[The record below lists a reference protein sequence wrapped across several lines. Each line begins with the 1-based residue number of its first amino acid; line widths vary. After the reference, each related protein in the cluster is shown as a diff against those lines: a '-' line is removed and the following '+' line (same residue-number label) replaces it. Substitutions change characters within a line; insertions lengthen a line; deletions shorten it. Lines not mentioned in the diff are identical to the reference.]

1 MHTEMPVS
9 VKNKKQAIYP
19 QFTWWQGIVEDRY
32 DPDKLGRYK
41 VRIFG
46 YHTNDKTKMPTEELP
61 WAIPM
66 QPVTSAG
73 ISGVGTNTSGLVE
86 GSAVIGFFA
95 DGPDGQIP
103 IIMGSWGSM
112 SYLPEDGDG
121 KVIEFDRDKT
131 GFYDPNGV
139 YPRQKKKDELGEEYD
154 EGKNVLKEAD
164 SSRLS
169 RGGDVAEEHF
179 SLKAKRD
186 IRIGSADVDDGKKI
200 GKAFAPKMSVYELN
214 ESSLSHP
221 NADPTPA
228 PIYEQK
234 FWEEPHPQG
243 VEKSVSEYP
252 HNKVTE
258 TETGHIFEVDDT
270 PGAGRIHQMHNSGT
284 YEEIQ
289 PDGTR
294 SVRIQSEDY
303 EIIISNKHLLVK
315 GDFNITVEGDYNL
328 NVLGNKYEDIQGH
341 SFETVRGSKVS
352 KTQGNRIEETL
363 TDKSSLI
370 VGNQWETI
378 QCNQGQGVVS
388 KRIAGEY
395 IKAIGRKNTT
405 TYALGTDV
413 TVNGDYKIAT
423 LPSFGVDLTESGIEP
438 VITYGDFQVLTAGDV
453 TLATKLTPNFNGTFP
468 TVSLQSAY
476 INTMGTMGHLEA
488 IGIVPVIPPL
498 PGQIV
503 GKRIMNSVT
512 AFDGTSYDEKIMLGN
527 VNRSVAVGNVI
538 ESIALGNATRTVAAG
553 NVVETVTAGTYTIT
567 APAAIIMTSTNFTTN
582 IAGTAIVA
590 TASIDL
596 GATTS
601 IDMTSLAINLN

>member
-1 MHTEMPVS
+1 VS
-9 VKNKKQAIYP
+9 AKNKKQAIYP

-46 YHTNDKTKMPTEELP
+46 YHTNDKTKMSTEDLP

-112 SYLPEDGDG
+112 SYLPEDADG
-121 KVIEFDRDKT
+121 KVVEFDRSKT

-164 SSRLS
+164 SPRLS

-186 IRIGSADVDDGKKI
+186 IRIGSAEVDDGKKI
-200 GKAFAPKMSVYELN
+200 GKAFAPKMTVYEVN

-221 NADPTPA
+221 KADATPA
-228 PIYEQK
+228 PKYEQE

-352 KTQGNRIEETL
+352 KTQGNRVEETL

-370 VGNQWETI
+370 VGNQWETV

-488 IGIVPVIPPL
+488 IGIVPVVPPL

-527 VNRSVAVGNVI
+527 VKRTVAVGNVVEAVAVGSYTI
-538 ESIALGNATRTVAAG
+538 NATLSLI
-553 NVVETVTAGTYTIT
+553 TIS
-567 APAAIIMTSTNFTTN
+567 PNFTTN
-582 IAGTAIVA
+582 LAATAIVA
-590 TASIDL
+590 TGAASI
-596 GATTS
+596 GAGTS
-601 IDMTSLAINLN
+601 IALTAPAITLN

>member
-1 MHTEMPVS
+1 MHTEIPVS
-9 VKNKKQAIYP
+9 AKNKKQAIYP

-46 YHTNDKTKMPTEELP
+46 YHTNDKTKMSTEDLP

-112 SYLPEDGDG
+112 SYLPEDADG
-121 KVIEFDRDKT
+121 KVVEFDRSKT

-139 YPRQKKKDELGEEYD
+139 YPRQKNKDELGEEYD

-164 SSRLS
+164 SPRLS

-186 IRIGSADVDDGKKI
+186 IRIGSAEVDDGKKI
-200 GKAFAPKMSVYELN
+200 GKAFAPKMTVYEVN

-221 NADPTPA
+221 KADATPA
-228 PIYEQK
+228 PKYEQE

-352 KTQGNRIEETL
+352 KTQGNRVEETL

-370 VGNQWETI
+370 VGNQWETV

-488 IGIVPVIPPL
+488 IGIVPVVPPL

-527 VNRSVAVGNVI
+527 VKRTVAVGNVVEAVAVGSYTI
-538 ESIALGNATRTVAAG
+538 NATLSLI
-553 NVVETVTAGTYTIT
+553 TIS
-567 APAAIIMTSTNFTTN
+567 PNFTTN
-582 IAGTAIVA
+582 LAATAIVA
-590 TASIDL
+590 TGAASI
-596 GATTS
+596 GAGTS
-601 IDMTSLAINLN
+601 IALTAPAITLN

>member
-1 MHTEMPVS
+1 MPVS

-112 SYLPEDGDG
+112 SYLPEDADG

-139 YPRQKKKDELGEEYD
+139 YPRQKKKDEFGEEYD

-200 GKAFAPKMSVYELN
+200 GKAFAPEMTVYEVN

-221 NADPTPA
+221 NADPTPS
-228 PIYEQK
+228 PKYEQE

-303 EIIISNKHLLVK
+303 EIVISNKHLLVK

-352 KTQGNRIEETL
+352 KTQGNRVEETL
-363 TDKSSLI
+363 TDKSSLV
-370 VGNQWETI
+370 VGNQWETV

-512 AFDGTSYDEKIMLGN
+512 AFDGTAYDEKIMLGN
-527 VNRSVAVGNVI
+527 VARTVAVGNTVDTVVLGAMTQTVGT
-538 ESIALGNATRTVAAG
+538 SI
-553 NVVETVTAGTYTIT
+553 IQT
-567 APAAIIMTSTNFTTN
+567 APTSLIVTSPNLTTN
-582 IAGTAIVA
+582 LV
-590 TASIDL
+590 S
-596 GATTS
+596 TS
-601 IDMTSLAINLN
+601 ILGTTGITLTAPLINLN

>member
-1 MHTEMPVS
+1 MHTEIPVS
-9 VKNKKQAIYP
+9 VKTKKQGIYP

-112 SYLPEDGDG
+112 SYLPEDADG

-139 YPRQKKKDELGEEYD
+139 YPRQKKKDEFGEEYD

-186 IRIGSADVDDGKKI
+186 IRIGSADVDDGRKI

-228 PIYEQK
+228 PIYEQQ

-303 EIIISNKHLLVK
+303 EIVISNKNLLVK

-328 NVLGNKYEDIQGH
+328 NVLGNKYEDILGH

-363 TDKSSLI
+363 TDKSSL
-370 VGNQWETI
+370 VVANQWETI
-378 QCNQGQGVVS
+378 QCSQGQGVVS

-413 TVNGDYKIAT
+413 TVSGDYKIAT

-527 VNRSVAVGNVI
+527 VNRMVAVGNI
-538 ESIALGNATRTVAAG
+538 T
-553 NVVETVTAGTYTIT
+553 ETTGVGTYNIT
-567 APAAIIMTSTNFTTN
+567 SAGVINITGSAATNILGTTTTLTSTTLIKLSAPAIK
-582 IAGTAIVA
+582 
-590 TASIDL
+590 
-596 GATTS
+596 
-601 IDMTSLAINLN
+601 LN

>member
-1 MHTEMPVS
+1 MS
-9 VKNKKQAIYP
+9 AKNKKQAIYP

-46 YHTNDKTKMPTEELP
+46 YHTNDKTKMSTEDLP

-112 SYLPEDGDG
+112 SYLPEDADG
-121 KVIEFDRDKT
+121 KVVEFDRSKT

-164 SSRLS
+164 SPRLS

-186 IRIGSADVDDGKKI
+186 IRIGSAEVDDGKKI
-200 GKAFAPKMSVYELN
+200 GKAFAPKMTVYEVN

-221 NADPTPA
+221 KADATPA
-228 PIYEQK
+228 PKYEQE

-352 KTQGNRIEETL
+352 KTQGNRVEETL

-370 VGNQWETI
+370 VGNQWETV

-488 IGIVPVIPPL
+488 IGIVPVVPPL

-527 VNRSVAVGNVI
+527 VKRTVAVGNVVEAVAVGSYTI
-538 ESIALGNATRTVAAG
+538 NATLSLI
-553 NVVETVTAGTYTIT
+553 TIS
-567 APAAIIMTSTNFTTN
+567 PNFTTN
-582 IAGTAIVA
+582 LAATAIVA
-590 TASIDL
+590 TGAASI
-596 GATTS
+596 GAGTS
-601 IDMTSLAINLN
+601 IALTAPAITLN

>member
-1 MHTEMPVS
+1 MEMPVS
-9 VKNKKQAIYP
+9 NKTKKQSIYP
-19 QFTWWQGIVEDRY
+19 QFSWWQGIVEDRY
-32 DPDKLGRYK
+32 DPDLLGRYK

-46 YHTNDKTKMPTEELP
+46 YHTNDKTKMPTDKLP

-66 QPVTSAG
+66 QPVTSAA
-73 ISGVGTNTSGLVE
+73 ISGVGTNTAGLVE

-103 IIMGSWGSM
+103 VIMGSWGSM
-112 SYLPEDGDG
+112 SFLPEDADG
-121 KVIEFDRDKT
+121 NVVEFDRDKT

-139 YPRQKKKDELGEEYD
+139 YPRQKPKDELGQSYD

-164 SSRLS
+164 SSRLA
-169 RGGDVAEEHF
+169 RGGDVAEQHF
-179 SLKAKRD
+179 SLLAKRD
-186 IRIGSADVDDGKKI
+186 IRIGSQSVDEGKKI
-200 GKAFAPKMSVYELN
+200 GKAFAPQMTVYEVN

-221 NADPTPA
+221 GADATPS
-228 PIYEQK
+228 PKYTQE

-270 PGAGRIHQMHNSGT
+270 PGAGRIHRMHNSGT

-294 SVRIQSEDY
+294 AVRVQAEDY
-303 EIIISNKHLLVK
+303 EIIISNKNLLVK

-341 SFETVRGSKVS
+341 SFESVRGSKVS
-352 KTQGNRIEETL
+352 KVQGNRVEETL
-363 TDKSSLI
+363 TDNSILT
-370 VGNQWETI
+370 VGNKWETI

-423 LPSFGVDLTESGIEP
+423 LPSFGVDLTEDGIEP

-453 TLATKLTPNFNGTFP
+453 TLATKLTPNHNGTFP

-488 IGIVPVIPPL
+488 IGIVPVVPPA

-527 VNRSVAVGNVI
+527 VNRMVAVGNI
-538 ESIALGNATRTVAAG
+538 T
-553 NVVETVTAGTYTIT
+553 ETTSVGTYNIASTGVVNIIG
-567 APAAIIMTSTNFTTN
+567 AAATN
-582 IAGTAIVA
+582 IAGTTTTITGSAAVVL
-590 TASIDL
+590 TAPV
-596 GATTS
+596 
-601 IDMTSLAINLN
+601 INLN

>member
-1 MHTEMPVS
+1 MEMPVS
-9 VKNKKQAIYP
+9 NKTKKQAIYP
-19 QFTWWQGIVEDRY
+19 QFSWWQGIVEDRY
-32 DPDKLGRYK
+32 DPDLLGRYK

-46 YHTNDKTKMPTEELP
+46 YHTNDKTKMPTDKLP

-66 QPVTSAG
+66 QPVTSAA
-73 ISGVGTNTSGLVE
+73 ISGVGTNTAGLVE

-103 IIMGSWGSM
+103 VIMGSWGSM
-112 SYLPEDGDG
+112 SFLPEDADG
-121 KVIEFDRDKT
+121 NVVEFDRDKT

-139 YPRQKKKDELGEEYD
+139 YPRQKPKDELGQSYD

-164 SSRLS
+164 SSRLA
-169 RGGDVAEEHF
+169 RGGDVAEQHF
-179 SLKAKRD
+179 SLLAKRD
-186 IRIGSADVDDGKKI
+186 IRIGSQSVDEGKKI
-200 GKAFAPKMSVYELN
+200 GKAFAPQMTVYEVN

-221 NADPTPA
+221 GADATPS
-228 PIYEQK
+228 PKYTQE

-270 PGAGRIHQMHNSGT
+270 PGAGRIHRMHNSGT

-294 SVRIQSEDY
+294 AVRVQAEDY
-303 EIIISNKHLLVK
+303 EIIISNKNLLVK

-341 SFETVRGSKVS
+341 SFESVRGSKVS
-352 KTQGNRIEETL
+352 KVQGNRVEETL
-363 TDKSSLI
+363 TDNSILT
-370 VGNQWETI
+370 VGNKWETI

-423 LPSFGVDLTESGIEP
+423 LPSFGVDLTEDGIEP

-453 TLATKLTPNFNGTFP
+453 TLATKLTPNHNGTFP

-488 IGIVPVIPPL
+488 IGIVPVVPPA

-527 VNRSVAVGNVI
+527 VNRMVAVGNI
-538 ESIALGNATRTVAAG
+538 T
-553 NVVETVTAGTYTIT
+553 ETTSVGTYNIASTGIVNIIG
-567 APAAIIMTSTNFTTN
+567 AAATN
-582 IAGTAIVA
+582 IAGTTTTITGSAAVVL
-590 TASIDL
+590 TAPV
-596 GATTS
+596 
-601 IDMTSLAINLN
+601 INLN

>member
-1 MHTEMPVS
+1 MPVS

-46 YHTNDKTKMPTEELP
+46 YHTNDKTKMPTEDLP

-112 SYLPEDGDG
+112 SYLPEDGNG

-228 PIYEQK
+228 PKYTQE

-527 VNRSVAVGNVI
+527 VNRSVAVGNVV
-538 ESIALGNATRTVAAG
+538 ESIALGNVARTVAVG
-553 NVVETVTAGTYTIT
+553 NITETTGVGTYNIT
-567 APAAIIMTSTNFTTN
+567 SAGVINITGAAATNILGTTTTLTST
-582 IAGTAIVA
+582 TAIVL
-590 TASIDL
+590 TAP
-596 GATTS
+596 
-601 IDMTSLAINLN
+601 AINLN

>member
-1 MHTEMPVS
+1 MHTEIPVS
-9 VKNKKQAIYP
+9 AKNKKQAIYP

-46 YHTNDKTKMPTEELP
+46 YHTNDKTKMSTEDLP

-112 SYLPEDGDG
+112 SYLPEDADG
-121 KVIEFDRDKT
+121 KVIEFDRSKT

-164 SSRLS
+164 SPRLS

-186 IRIGSADVDDGKKI
+186 IRIGSAEVDDGKKI
-200 GKAFAPKMSVYELN
+200 GKAFAPKMTVYEVN

-221 NADPTPA
+221 KADATPA
-228 PIYEQK
+228 PKYEQE

-352 KTQGNRIEETL
+352 KTQGNRVEETL

-370 VGNQWETI
+370 VGNQWETV

-488 IGIVPVIPPL
+488 IGIVPVVPPL

-527 VNRSVAVGNVI
+527 VRRSVAVGNITETTLVGTYNI
-538 ESIALGNATRTVAAG
+538 TSTGIINITGTAATNILG
-553 NVVETVTAGTYTIT
+553 TVTKITGGTSVVVT
-567 APAAIIMTSTNFTTN
+567 APAIT
-582 IAGTAIVA
+582 
-590 TASIDL
+590 
-596 GATTS
+596 
-601 IDMTSLAINLN
+601 LN

>member
-1 MHTEMPVS
+1 MEMPVS
-9 VKNKKQAIYP
+9 NKTKKQAIYP
-19 QFTWWQGIVEDRY
+19 QFSWWQGIVEDRY
-32 DPDKLGRYK
+32 DPDLLGRYK

-46 YHTNDKTKMPTEELP
+46 YHTNDKTKMPTDKLP

-66 QPVTSAG
+66 QPVTSAA
-73 ISGVGTNTSGLVE
+73 ISGVGTNTAGLVE

-103 IIMGSWGSM
+103 VIMGSWGSM
-112 SYLPEDGDG
+112 SFLPEDADG
-121 KVIEFDRDKT
+121 NVVEFDRDKT

-139 YPRQKKKDELGEEYD
+139 YPRQKPKDELGQSYD

-164 SSRLS
+164 SSRLA
-169 RGGDVAEEHF
+169 RGGDVAEQHF
-179 SLKAKRD
+179 SLLAKRD
-186 IRIGSADVDDGKKI
+186 IRIGSQSVDEGKKI
-200 GKAFAPKMSVYELN
+200 GKAFAPQMTVYEVN

-221 NADPTPA
+221 GADATPS
-228 PIYEQK
+228 PKYTQE

-270 PGAGRIHQMHNSGT
+270 PGAGRIHRMHNSGT

-294 SVRIQSEDY
+294 AVRVQAEDY
-303 EIIISNKHLLVK
+303 EIIISNKNLLVK

-341 SFETVRGSKVS
+341 SFESVRGSKVS
-352 KTQGNRIEETL
+352 KVQGNRVEETL
-363 TDKSSLI
+363 TDNSILT
-370 VGNQWETI
+370 VGNKWETI

-423 LPSFGVDLTESGIEP
+423 LPSFGVDLTEDGIEP

-453 TLATKLTPNFNGTFP
+453 TLATKLTPNHNGTFP

-488 IGIVPVIPPL
+488 IGIVPVVPPA

-527 VNRSVAVGNVI
+527 VNRMVAVGNI
-538 ESIALGNATRTVAAG
+538 T
-553 NVVETVTAGTYTIT
+553 ETTSVGTYNIASTGVVNIIG
-567 APAAIIMTSTNFTTN
+567 AAATN
-582 IAGTAIVA
+582 IAGTTTTITGSAAVVL
-590 TASIDL
+590 TAPV
-596 GATTS
+596 
-601 IDMTSLAINLN
+601 INLN

>member
-1 MHTEMPVS
+1 MHTEIPVS
-9 VKNKKQAIYP
+9 AKNKKQAIYP

-46 YHTNDKTKMPTEELP
+46 YHTNDKTKMSTEDLP

-112 SYLPEDGDG
+112 SYLPEDADG
-121 KVIEFDRDKT
+121 KVVEFDRSKT

-164 SSRLS
+164 SPRLS

-186 IRIGSADVDDGKKI
+186 IRIGSAEVDDGKKI
-200 GKAFAPKMSVYELN
+200 GKAFAPKMTVYEVN

-221 NADPTPA
+221 KADATPA
-228 PIYEQK
+228 PKYEQE

-352 KTQGNRIEETL
+352 KTQGNRVEETL

-370 VGNQWETI
+370 VGNQWETV

-488 IGIVPVIPPL
+488 IGIVPVVPPL

-527 VNRSVAVGNVI
+527 VKRTVAVGNVVEAVAVGSYTI
-538 ESIALGNATRTVAAG
+538 NATLSLI
-553 NVVETVTAGTYTIT
+553 TIS
-567 APAAIIMTSTNFTTN
+567 PNFTTN
-582 IAGTAIVA
+582 LAATAIVA
-590 TASIDL
+590 TGAASI
-596 GATTS
+596 GAGTS
-601 IDMTSLAINLN
+601 IALVAPAITLN

>member
-1 MHTEMPVS
+1 MHTEIPVS
-9 VKNKKQAIYP
+9 AKNKKQAIYP

-46 YHTNDKTKMPTEELP
+46 YHTNDKTKMSTEDLP

-112 SYLPEDGDG
+112 SYLPEDADG
-121 KVIEFDRDKT
+121 KVVEFDRSKT

-164 SSRLS
+164 SPRLS

-186 IRIGSADVDDGKKI
+186 IRIGSAEVDDGKKI
-200 GKAFAPKMSVYELN
+200 GKAFAPKMTVYEVN

-221 NADPTPA
+221 KADATPA
-228 PIYEQK
+228 PKYEQE

-352 KTQGNRIEETL
+352 KTQGNRVEETL

-370 VGNQWETI
+370 VGNQWETV

-488 IGIVPVIPPL
+488 IGIVPVVPPL

-527 VNRSVAVGNVI
+527 VKRTVAVGNVVEAVAVGSYTI
-538 ESIALGNATRTVAAG
+538 NATLSLI
-553 NVVETVTAGTYTIT
+553 TIS
-567 APAAIIMTSTNFTTN
+567 PNFTTN
-582 IAGTAIVA
+582 LAATAIVA
-590 TASIDL
+590 TGAASI
-596 GATTS
+596 GAGTS
-601 IDMTSLAINLN
+601 IALTAPAITLN